1 MEITAALGFRSGIDR
16 VWSSRFAP
24 ILYAK
29 VTPNELNLILEESY
43 FGFFTPFD
51 TLLQFRN
58 KSSAFS
64 RHQNSN
70 TKILDYLTPFEE
82 YQVKT
87 YNSSELKDL
96 AESIPFQA
104 AIKNLGRLF
113 ESNEIE
119 LMFTNG
125 TNIPMIGPV
134 KKSSMR
140 SQELMLAQTKLM
152 NGPDFLIARGQNQYS
167 HHEFSLFRELQN

>member
-1 MEITAALGFRSGIDR
+1 M
-16 VWSSRFAP
+16 
-24 ILYAK
+24 
-29 VTPNELNLILEESY
+29 
-43 FGFFTPFD
+43 
-51 TLLQFRN
+51 FRN

-140 SQELMLAQTKLM
+140 SQELI
-152 NGPDFLIARGQNQYS
+152 GPNQVDEWSGFFDCARAEPIFPS
-167 HHEFSLFRELQN
+167 RI